1 MDVGALPVMTEAFAR
16 LRMRHL
22 RCFQALARHSSVSAA
37 AEHMNSSQPA
47 LSRALAE
54 LEAIIGQPLFLRTGR
69 GLSLTEA
76 GESLRR
82 HVDSAMSQL
91 EAGTRSA
98 AGLSPVPVVS
108 VGMLPNVARTLAVAA
123 ASRFKAAAPQADL
136 RLYWAGVPELVARLH
151 RSEIDFLLGRLLAL
165 DYMPGVR
172 FEHLYFE
179 PLIFVVGRD
188 HPFAAQPDAVT
199 LDDIRAEL
207 VVVPMPD
214 TIIRRE
220 LDKFTTARGLGAF
233 PNKIE
238 TVSFEFTRS
247 FLAGNRAV
255 ACVPLGAVRQEIAD
269 GRVVRLSLTGEEL
282 MGSVG
287 ITHASDRKLSPEAQL
302 FVEHVREAAQAYV

>member
-1 MDVGALPVMTEAFAR
+1 MTDAFAR
-16 LRMRHL
+16 IRMRHL
-22 RCFQALARHSSVSAA
+22 RCFQALARHNSVSAA

-54 LEAIIGQPLFLRTGR
+54 LEALIGQPLFLRTGR

-82 HVDSAMSQL
+82 HVDGALSQL

-123 ASRFKAAAPQADL
+123 AGTFKAAAPQADL
-136 RLYWAGVPELVARLH
+136 RLYWAGVPELMARLH

-188 HPFAAQPDAVT
+188 HAFAKHPDAVT
-199 LDDIRAEL
+199 LNDVRGEL
-207 VVVPMPD
+207 VVVPMPE

-220 LDKFTTARGLGAF
+220 LDKFTTARGLGTF
-233 PNKIE
+233 PNKVE

-247 FLAGNRAV
+247 FLAANRAV

-269 GRVVRLSLTGEEL
+269 GRIVRLGLTGEEL

-302 FVEHVREAAQAYV
+302 LAEHVREAALAYA

>member
-1 MDVGALPVMTEAFAR
+1 MTKAFAR

-47 LSRALAE
+47 VSRTLAE
-54 LEAIIGQPLFLRTGR
+54 LEALIGKPLFLRTGR

-82 HVDSAMSQL
+82 HVDAALSQL

-108 VGMLPNVARTLAVAA
+108 VGMMPNVARTLAVAA
-123 ASRFKAAAPQADL
+123 ASTFKAAAPQADL
-136 RLYWAGVPELVARLH
+136 RLYWAGVPELFARLH
-151 RSEIDFLLGRLLAL
+151 RSEIDFLLGRLPAL

-179 PLIFVVGRD
+179 PLIFVVARD
-188 HPFAAQPDAVT
+188 HPFAMRPETVT
-199 LDDIRAEL
+199 LDDIRSEL

-220 LDKFTTARGLGAF
+220 LDKFTTARGLGPF

-238 TVSFEFTRS
+238 TVSFEFTRN

-269 GRVVRLSLTGEEL
+269 GRIVRLSLSGEEL

-287 ITHASDRKLSPEAQL
+287 ITHASDHKLSPEARL
-302 FVEHVREAAQAYV
+302 LARHVREAAKVYA

>member
-1 MDVGALPVMTEAFAR
+1 MTEVFAR

-54 LEAIIGQPLFLRTGR
+54 LETIIGQPLFLRTGR

-76 GESLRR
+76 GQSFRR
-82 HVDSAMSQL
+82 HVDAALSQI

-98 AGLSPVPVVS
+98 AGLSPMPVVS

-123 ASRFKAAAPQADL
+123 ASTFKAVAPHADL

-179 PLIFVVGRD
+179 PLVFVVGRD
-188 HPFAAQPDAVT
+188 HPFARHPESVT
-199 LDDIRAEL
+199 LEDVQAEL
-207 VVVPMPD
+207 VLVPMPD

-247 FLAGNRAV
+247 FLVQNRAV
-255 ACVPLGAVRQEIAD
+255 ACIPLGAARQEVAD
-269 GRVVRLSLTGEEL
+269 GRIVRLSLTGEEL

-287 ITHASDRKLSPEAQL
+287 ITHATDRKLSEEARL
-302 FVEHVREAAQAYV
+302 LVEHVRQAAQAYA

>member
-1 MDVGALPVMTEAFAR
+1 MTEAFKR

-22 RCFQALARHSSVSAA
+22 RCFQAMARHGSVSAA
-37 AEHMNSSQPA
+37 AEQMHSSQPA

-54 LEAIIGQPLFLRTGR
+54 LEALIGQPLFLRTGR

-82 HVDSAMSQL
+82 HVDAALSQL

-123 ASRFKAAAPQADL
+123 AGTFKAAAPQADL

-179 PLIFVVGRD
+179 PLVFVVARD
-188 HPFAAQPDAVT
+188 HPFAGEPDAVT
-199 LDDIRAEL
+199 LDQVRGEL

-220 LDKFTTARGLGAF
+220 LDKFTTARGHGAF

-247 FLAGNRAV
+247 FIAGNRAV

-269 GRVVRLSLTGEEL
+269 GLLVRLGLTGEEL

-287 ITHASDRKLSPEAQL
+287 ITHASDRKLSAEAQL
-302 FVEHVREAAQAYV
+302 LVGHVRDAAKVYA

>member
-1 MDVGALPVMTEAFAR
+1 MTEAFAR

-22 RCFQALARHSSVSAA
+22 RCFQALARYNSVSAA

-54 LEAIIGQPLFLRTGR
+54 LEVLIGKPLFLRTGR
-69 GLSLTEA
+69 GLSITEA

-82 HVDSAMSQL
+82 HVEAALAQL
-91 EAGTRSA
+91 EAGTRRA

-108 VGMLPNVARTLAVAA
+108 VGMLPNVARTLAVTA
-123 ASRFKAAAPQADL
+123 ASTFKAVAPHADL

-165 DYMPGVR
+165 DYMPGVH

-179 PLIFVVGRD
+179 PLVFVVARD
-188 HPFAAQPDAVT
+188 HPFAKAPGEVKLENIQS
-199 LDDIRAEL
+199 EL
-207 VVVPMPD
+207 VLVPIPD

-220 LDKFTTARGLGAF
+220 LDKFTAARGLSAF

-238 TVSFEFTRS
+238 TVSFEFVRS

-255 ACVPLGAVRQEIAD
+255 ACLPLGAVRQEIAD
-269 GRVVRLSLTGEEL
+269 GRLVRLGLTGEEL

-287 ITHASDRKLSPEAQL
+287 ITHASDRNLSPEAQML
-302 FVEHVREAAQAYV
+302 AEHVRTAAQSFA